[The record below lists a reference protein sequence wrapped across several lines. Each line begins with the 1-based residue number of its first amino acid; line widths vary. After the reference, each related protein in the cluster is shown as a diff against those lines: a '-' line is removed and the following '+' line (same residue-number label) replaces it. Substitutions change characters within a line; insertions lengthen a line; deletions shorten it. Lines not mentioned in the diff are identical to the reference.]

1 MKILH
6 LITSLGNGGAEKNLT
21 RLCVS
26 DKKNQNIIITLIKN
40 NFHKKELKKNQ
51 IITYNLDLLHKP
63 LKGLKKLIHIIKSE
77 NPKIIMGWMYHSCF
91 ILIIVKIFLN
101 NRISIIWNIRH
112 SSVVF
117 LKTKIFTFILAK
129 YLLRIFSHIPNK
141 VIYNSFYSKKIHN
154 SYGYNISNTKV
165 IHNGFKEKIFKQKKS
180 YKRINF
186 GFIGRY
192 SPQKNF
198 EFLFKIIS
206 LLKKKKLDFKFYL
219 VGTNVNKNNKK
230 LIELINFFNIFD
242 KIIFLKAKP
251 DISNYY
257 ELFDIT
263 ISASTYGESFPNI
276 LAESLLSSTP
286 CLAPNFGENKLILN
300 KGNLLYKKNDLND
313 FLKKLNKILILK
325 KNKKIWDRFRKEGY
339 FYVTN
344 RFSNDKMI
352 SKYLKIYESFN

>member
-1 MKILH
+1 MKIIH

-40 NFHKKELKKNQ
+40 NFHKKELKKKE
-51 IITYNLDLLHKP
+51 IITHNLDLLHKP
-63 LKGLKKLIHIIKSE
+63 FKGLKKLIHIINSE

-91 ILIIVKIFLN
+91 MLIIIKIFLN
-101 NRISIIWNIRH
+101 NRINIIWNIRH
-112 SSVVF
+112 SSVIF
-117 LKTKIFTFILAK
+117 FKTKIFTFILAK
-129 YLLRIFSHIPNK
+129 YLLGIFSHIPNK

-154 SYGYNISNTKV
+154 SYGFKVSNSKV
-165 IHNGFKEKIFKQKKS
+165 IHNGFKEKVFRQKKS
-180 YKRINF
+180 YKKINF

-198 EFLFKIIS
+198 KFLFKIIS

-219 VGTNVNKNNKK
+219 VGANVNKNNKK
-230 LIELINFFNIFD
+230 LTKLINIFNIID
-242 KIIFLKAKP
+242 KIVFLKAKT
-251 DISNYY
+251 DISSYY

-263 ISASTYGESFPNI
+263 ISTSTYGESFPNI

-286 CLAPNFGENKLILN
+286 CLAPNFGENKLILK
-300 KGNLLYKKNDLND
+300 KGGLIYKKNDLND
-313 FLKKLNKILILK
+313 FSRKLHKIISLK
-325 KNKKIWDRFRKEGY
+325 KNKRDWDNFRKQGR
-339 FYVTN
+339 FYVAN

-352 SKYLKIYESFN
+352 SGYSKIYESLN